1 MFRIFLL
8 LGLSFWLVSCKSVSD
23 IPTKEAKAPAGAQAQ
38 AIRITRAFQYGGK
51 LVLKEYNLP
60 AGRYALSHSDT
71 KGDFYQAPSELKVRD
86 FPLYYTIPGGVYWKR
101 GEAKPTTI
109 YIKAKVLGVTKLGGA
124 SSIPFG
130 GATP

>member
-1 MFRIFLL
+1 MFRLFIVSI
-8 LGLSFWLVSCKSVSD
+8 LGFMLVSCKSVGD
-23 IPTKEAKAPAGAQAQ
+23 IPTKESKAPSGAQAQ

-51 LVLKEYNLP
+51 LVMKEYNLP

-86 FPLYYTIPGGVYWKR
+86 FPLYYTVPGGVYWKR